1 MFKEDKLKD
10 LDRERFMSHFPFEGD
25 TTLQI
30 LKGHLLVEE
39 HIRQLVTLQL
49 PNPKALTGSDGASYD
64 CHQMICLAEAITAES
79 NQEQWVWKALKKL
92 NKLRNFLAHNLHDG
106 TALSHKVED
115 MVAYLKHHA
124 SAYREFEKT
133 FSQDQSDT
141 RLILCIM
148 CINTKLVSL
157 KKLVAERQD

>member
-49 PNPKALTGSDGASYD
+49 PTPKALTGSDGASYD

-106 TALSHKVED
+106 TALSHKV
-115 MVAYLKHHA
+115 
-124 SAYREFEKT
+124 
-133 FSQDQSDT
+133 
-141 RLILCIM
+141 
-148 CINTKLVSL
+148 
-157 KKLVAERQD
+157 